1 MLEAQENKESF
12 LKDIA
17 KKNKN
22 VEYIITL
29 VSSKDQE
36 EVLFR
41 QEEAASHVIRLKE
54 KKHPHTL
61 MYSKTVDTLLKEN
74 NFPYPQF
81 LKVDVQ
87 CHELE
92 VLKGAEKTLEH
103 TEICLLEVSLMDK
116 GYNSPLL
123 LDVEILWI
131 QKTSTLMT
139 SHS

>member
-1 MLEAQENKESF
+1 MKKFLKKILPAKYKRRIKQELGVPSLHWSLENLKRKNFNPSVILDIGAYKGYWTRSVLEVFPDAKILMLEAQENKESF

-54 KKHPHTL
+54 KNIRTL
-61 MYSKTVDTLLKEN
+61 
-74 NFPYPQF
+74 
-81 LKVDVQ
+81 
-87 CHELE
+87 
-92 VLKGAEKTLEH
+92 
-103 TEICLLEVSLMDK
+103 
-116 GYNSPLL
+116 
-123 LDVEILWI
+123 
-131 QKTSTLMT
+131 
-139 SHS
+139 